1 MVELW
6 QKFVGYTKTGFLRVL
21 PECAQC
27 DVISRA
33 SLLSVPYTFSHFQLA
48 LCVRTDMQAKA
59 EKERSDAAAALA
71 VVVQVGLNLGH
82 AHIMLQ
88 LRSQRLSYSHAV
100 LEITWFTNL
109 GGLLVYRVSRQNYK
123 P

>member
-1 MVELW
+1 
-6 QKFVGYTKTGFLRVL
+6 
-21 PECAQC
+21 
-27 DVISRA
+27 
-33 SLLSVPYTFSHFQLA
+33 
-48 LCVRTDMQAKA
+48 MQAKA